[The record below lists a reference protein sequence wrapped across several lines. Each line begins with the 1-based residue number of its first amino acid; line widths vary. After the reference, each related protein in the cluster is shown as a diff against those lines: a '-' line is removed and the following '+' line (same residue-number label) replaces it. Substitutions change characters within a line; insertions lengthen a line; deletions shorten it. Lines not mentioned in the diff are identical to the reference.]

1 MPGIHTKDMA
11 RACGAVTV
19 TIYGSQ
25 KAKANGKII
34 AVVGDP
40 NSHGAGE
47 LIAHSNEVYAD
58 NILTVN
64 HTPDT
69 AAADALCVPVGP
81 PHCGTSTAEGS
92 PDVYVGD

>member
-19 TIYGSQ
+19 TSNGNQ
-25 KAKANGKII
+25 RVKANSKIV

-40 NSHGAGE
+40 NSHGAGNF
-47 LIAHSNEVYAD
+47 ATNNSKRVYSGG
-58 NILTVN
+58 ILVIN

-69 AAADALCVPVGP
+69 AAIDLAGHPSSA
-81 PHCGTSTAEGS
+81 TITAEGS
-92 PDVYVGD
+92 SNVIVGDA

>member
-40 NSHGAGE
+40 NSHGAGNF
-47 LIAHSNEVYAD
+47 ATNNSKRVYSGG
-58 NILTVN
+58 ILVIN

-69 AAADALCVPVGP
+69 AAVDGIGHP
-81 PHCGTSTAEGS
+81 PSITLTAEGS
-92 PDVYVGD
+92 SNVIVGDA